1 LLQRRFGGDP
11 EVERAWM
18 EQLRATRDRVLDQAG
33 LAAGETLL
41 DVGCGDGLIGFGAL
55 DRGAGLVIFSDIS
68 QDLLA
73 ECRRLAGEL
82 DVMRRCRFVRA
93 SASDLSP
100 IHSRSVQV
108 VTTRSVLIYVPD
120 KGRAFGEFHRVLRPG
135 GRLSMFEPVNRLNRL
150 LRAYDPGPVQ
160 DLDDRVKGV
169 FEELQPRASDPM
181 LNFDDRDLVVLAE
194 GGGFGRVSLTL
205 EVETRPP
212 EPTRWQAY
220 VNTAW
225 NPRVPTLRDAM
236 RQVLTPEEQARYEA
250 HMQPLVEAGRG
261 SQRTAAAYLR
271 AVKDQTGS

>member
-82 DVMRRCRFVRA
+82 DVMRRCQFVRA

-120 KGRAFGEFHRVLRPG
+120 KGRAFSEFYRVLRPG
-135 GRLSMFEPVNRLNRL
+135 GCLSMFEPVNRLNRL

-181 LNFDDRDLVVLAE
+181 LNFDDRDLVELAE

>member
-120 KGRAFGEFHRVLRPG
+120 KGRAFSEFYRVLRPG
-135 GRLSMFEPVNRLNRL
+135 GCLSMFEPVNRLNRL

-181 LNFDDRDLVVLAE
+181 LNFDDRDLVELAE